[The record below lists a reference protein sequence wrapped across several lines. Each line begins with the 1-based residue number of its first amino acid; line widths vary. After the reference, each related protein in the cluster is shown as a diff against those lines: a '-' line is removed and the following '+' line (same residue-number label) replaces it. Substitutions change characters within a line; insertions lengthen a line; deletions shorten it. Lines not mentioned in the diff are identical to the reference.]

1 MKYLLLILFCSIS
14 IFAQESAIIK
24 DPKTGKNMLIG
35 ISTKEAYQDS
45 NFAKWFNF
53 EYQDYNV
60 DTNILNDH
68 KAKIIN
74 KKIII
79 VLGTWCSDS
88 KREMPRFFKILDYI
102 KFPEDNLKIINVD
115 RDKHAFDSEVEDL
128 DIELVPT
135 FIIYDKDKEIGRIIE
150 TPQESL
156 EKDLVN
162 IVNED

>member
-24 DPKTGKNMLIG
+24 DPTTGKNMLIG
-35 ISTKEAYQDS
+35 ISTKEAYRDS